1 MVTTLIKDMYE
12 KTGSY
17 PNYIER
23 EYGRYEDTSIP
34 TVGSSSTGSLELL
47 NYLKNYVSCGQY
59 YSKYAPDPLLTTIN
73 VNEKMPCVAIMG
85 GTHAATATAKKG
97 SHAWVIDGY
106 AICQKTTRE
115 ILKNYDPVFSCQYG
129 MGRSR

>member
-1 MVTTLIKDMYE
+1 MYE
-12 KTGSY
+12 KTESY

-34 TVGSSSTGSLELL
+34 TVGSSSTGSLKLL

-115 ILKNYDPVFSCQYG
+115 ILKNMTCIFMPIWDGEVQI
-129 MGRSR
+129 MAIIK